1 MDHELT
7 ITAPAQP
14 VHVSADPARLIQVLG
29 NLLHNACKFTEPGG
43 RIRLTVESDGDQAVV
58 RVEDNG
64 MGIAA
69 EHLAYVFG
77 MFTQIGTSLER
88 SSGGQGLG
96 LGLGLTLVKTLVD
109 MHGGSVEAR
118 SGGVGRGA
126 EFVVRMQRLAEW
138 TVAPQVSLPV
148 PPLVSAPLRILVVD
162 DNEDAADSM
171 ALLLELDGHEVRTA
185 RDGLHAV
192 EAAAQWTPDV
202 VLLDIGLPQLDGYE
216 VARRIRAQRH
226 GVNGVMLIAIT
237 GWGQDEDRRR
247 SRDAGFNA
255 HLTKPVDYG
264 DLNKLLAQWRGGQA

>member
-1 MDHELT
+1 
-7 ITAPAQP
+7 
-14 VHVSADPARLIQVLG
+14 
-29 NLLHNACKFTEPGG
+29 
-43 RIRLTVESDGDQAVV
+43 
-58 RVEDNG
+58 
-64 MGIAA
+64 
-69 EHLAYVFG
+69 
-77 MFTQIGTSLER
+77 
-88 SSGGQGLG
+88 
-96 LGLGLTLVKTLVD
+96 
-109 MHGGSVEAR
+109 
-118 SGGVGRGA
+118 
-126 EFVVRMQRLAEW
+126 MQRLAEW

-171 ALLLELDGHEVRTA
+171 ALLLELDGHEVRIA

>member
-1 MDHELT
+1 
-7 ITAPAQP
+7 
-14 VHVSADPARLIQVLG
+14 
-29 NLLHNACKFTEPGG
+29 
-43 RIRLTVESDGDQAVV
+43 
-58 RVEDNG
+58 

-171 ALLLELDGHEVRTA
+171 ALLLELDGHEVRIA